1 MLIIEYIYE
10 KQIANAFITFNQ
22 ILANIL
28 LKTDVII
35 FSYFSFIKL
44 QEFYLS
50 PPLFYNQINVNC
62 FNDYRQKEKQSITPC
77 VFNRIIKG

>member
-10 KQIANAFITFNQ
+10 KQIANAFIVFNQ

-50 PPLFYNQINVNC
+50 SLFFTI
-62 FNDYRQKEKQSITPC
+62 R
-77 VFNRIIKG
+77 